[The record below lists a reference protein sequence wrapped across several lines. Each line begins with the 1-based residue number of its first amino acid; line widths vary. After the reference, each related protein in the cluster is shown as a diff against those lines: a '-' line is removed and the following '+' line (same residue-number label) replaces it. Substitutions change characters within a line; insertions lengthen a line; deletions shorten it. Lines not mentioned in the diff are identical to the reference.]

1 MGAKTFFR
9 ELKRRNV
16 YKVAVA
22 YAVIAWLLFE
32 AASVWVHIVE
42 APTSVF
48 KVLAVFLALGF
59 VVALFIS
66 WAFEATPQGMKR
78 TENVPPDAV
87 LPSWSPRKFA
97 TFIIAVAV
105 IAAGLLAFNLFR
117 TKPTTP
123 PTTAEPITNKSVAV
137 LAFANLSDDKGS
149 EYFSDGISEEL
160 LTVLQKIPGLHL
172 AARTSAASFNGKN
185 ATA

>member
-1 MGAKTFFR
+1 MDAKTFFR

-32 AASVWVHIVE
+32 AASVWLYIVE
-42 APTSVF
+42 APTSVI
-48 KVLAVFLALGF
+48 KVLAVLLALGF

-97 TFIIAVAV
+97 IFIITIVLL
-105 IAAGLLAFNLFR
+105 AAGLHAFGLLR
-117 TKPTTP
+117 SRSKPSSSP
-123 PTTAEPITNKSVAV
+123 PT
-137 LAFANLSDDKGS
+137 
-149 EYFSDGISEEL
+149 
-160 LTVLQKIPGLHL
+160 
-172 AARTSAASFNGKN
+172 AATS
-185 ATA
+185 